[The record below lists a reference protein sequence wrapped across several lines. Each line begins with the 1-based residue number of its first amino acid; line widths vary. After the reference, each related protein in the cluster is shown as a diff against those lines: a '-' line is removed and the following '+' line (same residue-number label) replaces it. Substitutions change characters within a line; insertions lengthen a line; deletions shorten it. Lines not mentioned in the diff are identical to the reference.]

1 MAEMTLN
8 GRLELDGLEA
18 ILRRRGL
25 QDRGP
30 VQTYIDSEVLR
41 LCDPR
46 APLDRGPLKN
56 SGPQQTDIGSG
67 QVVYQTPY
75 ARRHYYNQPLTDSL
89 GRRYGPATFQGA
101 PMRGSHWFERMKDE
115 GGREA
120 ILNGAAQI
128 AGGKAEP

>member
-1 MAEMTLN
+1 MAAITLN
-8 GRLELDGLEA
+8 GRLEMDDLNDV
-18 ILRRRGL
+18 LRRRGL
-25 QDRGP
+25 QEHGP

-46 APLDRGPLKN
+46 APLDRGSLKN

-67 QVVYQTPY
+67 QVIYNTPY

-89 GRRYGPATFQGA
+89 GRHYGPATFQGA

-115 GGREA
+115 GGRET
-120 ILNGAAQI
+120 ILSGAANI
-128 AGGKAEP
+128 AGGKADS